1 MAFLAIFTLVFWPF
15 LAKKGLFYC
24 LNNTCRFS
32 ILPPPKARRGGCLK
46 KKRVPGTF
54 CSPGT
59 RQKRP
64 FLPYRHDEKFSKIFK
79 LFYFFTQKNSD
90 ENEFQFVLPNCN
102 HCLHSFACEKAAMP
116 MNRFIERQ
124 RLQFD
129 MKSVL
134 TRASCFL
141 NRSAVNYERVASRT
155 TKEIIYTILENKQKP
170 LHKPKEKQYATVRPQ
185 EHLLMWYFFLVV
197 LLATRS

>member
-1 MAFLAIFTLVFWPF
+1 MREELVLFKKFFPEKWVSEFLKKKVCFCFFQNTLFLQLGQTPFWSKKAISPLVFWPF

-32 ILPPPKARRGGCLK
+32 FLPPPKARRGGYLK

-79 LFYFFTQKNSD
+79 FFQLFHLFTPRKNES
-90 ENEFQFVLPNCN
+90 
-102 HCLHSFACEKAAMP
+102 CLSCQAAT
-116 MNRFIERQ
+116 IASIASQVKKLKRQ
-124 RLQFD
+124 
-129 MKSVL
+129 
-134 TRASCFL
+134 
-141 NRSAVNYERVASRT
+141 
-155 TKEIIYTILENKQKP
+155 
-170 LHKPKEKQYATVRPQ
+170 
-185 EHLLMWYFFLVV
+185 
-197 LLATRS
+197 

>member
-1 MAFLAIFTLVFWPF
+1 MCFCFFQNTHFCAHGQTPFWPKKAISPLVFWPF

-32 ILPPPKARRGGCLK
+32 FLPPPKARRGGYLK

-59 RQKRP
+59 RQKGP

-79 LFYFFTQKNSD
+79 FFQTFSHAKKIFLMKKQILL
-90 ENEFQFVLPNCN
+90 VLPSSN

-141 NRSAVNYERVASRT
+141 NRSAVNYDRVASRT
-155 TKEIIYTILENKQKP
+155 TKEIIYTNISRPPYPAKKP
-170 LHKPKEKQYATVRPQ
+170 
-185 EHLLMWYFFLVV
+185 
-197 LLATRS
+197 